1 MMKHILCFGDSNLFG
16 TNPSGGRWP
25 LEQRWTGLLSSALG
39 LEYRII
45 EEGLGGRT
53 TVFDDP
59 LEEDRNGSK
68 QLPIMLHS
76 HRPLDLVII
85 SLGTNDCK
93 TLFNANARIIAKA
106 LEKLA
111 LIVRTYPYGE
121 AYPLPSVLII
131 SPIHIGERVEES
143 PFAAFDHD
151 SYLLSTSLAPAIKAM
166 AEKNDLLFLDASL
179 VAPSSPIDQLHMDAE
194 GHADLAKAILPI
206 LFRWFGDERSVGG
219 EQECCT
225 EDATRNVPY
234 AEYESGIYDSLHAF
248 SGEEKVNKDGHPDQE
263 SPKKLEGKGNKQ
275 GVASPSKRG
284 RHPLSFS
291 FFRRKS

>member
-1 MMKHILCFGDSNLFG
+1 MKHILCFGDSNLFG

-39 LEYRII
+39 PGYRII

-59 LEEDRNGSK
+59 LEEDKNGCR
-68 QLPIMLHS
+68 QLPVLLHS

-111 LIVRTYPYGE
+111 LTVRNYPYGE
-121 AYPLPSVLII
+121 HYPIPQVLVI
-131 SPIHIGERVEES
+131 SPIFIGEHIQDS
-143 PFAAFDHD
+143 SFASFDHD
-151 SYLLSTSLAPAIKAM
+151 SYLLSKSLGPAIRSM
-166 AEKNDLLFLDASL
+166 AEKNGLLFLDAAL
-179 VAPSSPIDQLHMDAE
+179 VAQPSPIDQLHMDAD
-194 GHADLAKAILPI
+194 GHAALARASLP
-206 LFRWFGDERSVGG
+206 LVYTWFGDERSTGVEEASMGSDLPEAVHTSDVQDSGYAFLGEDTVGK
-219 EQECCT
+219 
-225 EDATRNVPY
+225 EDHSAHASSEGAGKRN
-234 AEYESGIYDSLHAF
+234 
-248 SGEEKVNKDGHPDQE
+248 
-263 SPKKLEGKGNKQ
+263 
-275 GVASPSKRG
+275 PSKRG
-284 RHPLSFS
+284 RLPLSFS

>member
-25 LEQRWTGLLSSALG
+25 LEQRWTGLLSQALG
-39 LEYRII
+39 NDYRII

-59 LEEDRNGSK
+59 LEENRNGSK

-93 TLFNANARIIAKA
+93 TLFHANAKIIAKA

-111 LIVRTYPYGE
+111 LMVRNYPYGE
-121 AYPLPSVLII
+121 HYPIPQVLVL
-131 SPIHIGERVEES
+131 SPIHCGEHVEDS
-143 PFAAFDHD
+143 PFASFDHNA
-151 SYLLSTSLAPAIKAM
+151 YLTSKSLAPAIKAM
-166 AEKNDLLFLDASL
+166 AEKNNLLFLDASL
-179 VAPSSPIDQLHMDAE
+179 FAKSSVIDQLHMDSE
-194 GHADLAKAILPI
+194 GHSALAKAILP
-206 LFRWFGDERSVGG
+206 LLLDLFGDERAHLV
-219 EQECCT
+219 EE
-225 EDATRNVPY
+225 V
-234 AEYESGIYDSLHAF
+234 SGDEGVQDTNS
-248 SGEEKVNKDGHPDQE
+248 EEKDDQE

-284 RHPLSFS
+284 RHPLSFF